1 MRKFKWMAPA
11 LTAVLV
17 LAACGNGED
26 GGDGGGGG
34 DGGDGADASA
44 AAAELPEGDGS
55 ISVTSLWGGAEGDAF
70 QAVLDA
76 FEEETGITAEYET
89 VRDDYA
95 TVLSTRVTGGDPP
108 DVAIMPG
115 IGFMRSFAQDDL
127 LIPLEELGIAR
138 ADIEDR
144 FAPGILDIGTVDDV
158 LYAPMVKLNS
168 KATVWYHPADF
179 EERGLEVPATYD
191 DMVALQDAYEE
202 PAWACGCADTWN
214 LTDWFEMIYLRMNGT
229 EAYMSLFTGET
240 PFTDETVTAAI
251 DEMTRILNED
261 SLVGGINGALGT
273 TFTDAIAQTFSENN
287 EAWLFYEGGF
297 VGGIALGQ
305 VNPDLVIGEDIG
317 FFDFP
322 IMADGNEAITIGGD
336 VIAAFVADSDV
347 AAFMEYMVSPEAG
360 QVWAEQGT
368 IVSPI
373 RGVDTGVYPNEL
385 ATQEADQ
392 VANAEG
398 VVFDGSDLL
407 PAGSP
412 DLGATLQTALS
423 NPDGVDQALQDFQT
437 GVENAFADAEG

>member
-1 MRKFKWMAPA
+1 MSKFRLVAPFMVVMLV
-11 LTAVLV
+11 LTACP
-17 LAACGNGED
+17 AGETDNGGA
-26 GGDGGGGG
+26 GGSPGTGGEG
-34 DGGDGADASA
+34 
-44 AAAELPEGDGS
+44 EEGDGT
-55 ISVTSLWGGAEGDAF
+55 ISVTSLWGGAEGEAF

-76 FEEETGITAEYET
+76 FEAETDIVAEYET

-95 TVLSTRVTGGDPP
+95 GVLSTRAAGGDPP

-127 LIPLEELGIAR
+127 LIPLEDLGIAR

-168 KATVWYHPADF
+168 KGTVWYHPNDFAD
-179 EERGLEVPATYD
+179 RGLEVPATYD
-191 DMVALQDAYEE
+191 DMVALQDAYDE

-229 EAYMSLFTGET
+229 DAYMSLFTGET
-240 PFTDETVTAAI
+240 PFTDATVTAAI
-251 DEMTRILNED
+251 DEMTRILNEE
-261 SLVGGINGALGT
+261 SLVGGVNGALGT
-273 TFTDAIAQTFSENN
+273 AFTDAIAQTFSANN

-297 VGGIALGQ
+297 VGGIAIGQ
-305 VNPDLVIGEDIG
+305 TNPDLVIGEDIG

-322 IMADGNEAITIGGD
+322 TMADGNAAITIGGD
-336 VIAAFVADSDV
+336 VIAAFTNDSDV

-373 RGVDTGVYPNEL
+373 RGVDTSVYPNEL
-385 ATQEADQ
+385 ATQEAEQ

-423 NPDGVDQALQDFQT
+423 NPDGLAAALEELQV
-437 GVENAFADAEG
+437 GVEQAFADAGG